1 MSKNHVKKTPPIVK
15 SVKKTPPIVKSIKK
29 TPSIMK
35 SKYAKKQIKK
45 SKYVN
50 KTPVINSKSIKKTL
64 TNNINYKSIQPNT
77 ISNLY
82 NNIKCRPEL
91 MSNMTKRL
99 SYGLDDQSIINIIES
114 HYDKDDLII
123 TSKLREMVA
132 TKSNLYE
139 TKQNLRRGESR
150 WKMIKY
156 EVPKN
161 VRCMLDY
168 GGNVGDIAYVIGRN
182 KLQLSR
188 KKTIVVDINEWSGQ
202 KWTPR
207 DDINFIHFDYMNT
220 IPDNSVDFITSFHVM
235 HHVEENH
242 LSKVISELSRILA
255 PGGVFILY
263 EHDCTNRFMVDLID
277 LIHMLYDVVMT
288 QIMTYKEFA
297 ETHYANYKSIKDWV
311 KLFALH
317 FKVKKIK
324 YLNNSDHSAY
334 ITFTGI

>member
-1 MSKNHVKKTPPIVK
+1 MPKNAKT
-15 SVKKTPPIVKSIKK
+15 
-29 TPSIMK
+29 
-35 SKYAKKQIKK
+35 QIKK
-45 SKYVN
+45 S
-50 KTPVINSKSIKKTL
+50 TSIKKKSGSKATSIKKKSGSKATSIKKKL
-64 TNNINYKSIQPNT
+64 APISKVLNAINYKSMRPNT

-82 NNIKCRPEL
+82 SNVKCRPEL
-91 MSNMTKRL
+91 IDNITRRL
-99 SYGLDDQSIINIIES
+99 SYGLDVQSIINIVET
-114 HYDKDDLII
+114 HCDQDDLTI
-123 TSKLREMVA
+123 TNKLRESVT

-161 VRCMLDY
+161 VQGMLDY

-188 KKTIVVDINEWSGQ
+188 EKTIVVDINEWSGQ

-207 DDINFIHFDYMNT
+207 DDINFIHFNSMNT
-220 IPDNSVDFITSFHVM
+220 IPDNSVDLITSFHVM
-235 HHVEENH
+235 HHVEEHH
-242 LSKVISELSRILA
+242 LPKIVSELARILS
-255 PGGVFILY
+255 PSGVFILY

-297 ETHYANYKSIKDWV
+297 ETHYAKYKSIKGWI
-311 KLFALH
+311 KLFESH

-334 ITFTGI
+334 ITFTVSKYL